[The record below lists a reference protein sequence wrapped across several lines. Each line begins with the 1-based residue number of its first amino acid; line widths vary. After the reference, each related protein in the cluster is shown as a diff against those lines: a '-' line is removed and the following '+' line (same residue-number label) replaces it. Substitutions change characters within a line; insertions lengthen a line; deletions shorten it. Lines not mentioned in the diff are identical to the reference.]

1 MANPAQARR
10 KRFATITTS
19 EGTAGATMAR
29 RPELQFYARRGGDSH
44 IERSPL
50 VSPIGGLLHALRQSQ
65 VRADTTARRAT
76 IARLNRSR
84 WTGSNREVVM
94 RRSPTLVIAA
104 IIVTVACFTVSIA
117 HAQVAVGTFR
127 YDAVAFVVM
136 DNGDVYRSEIANAN
150 MTGGHTQGPWVRYLN
165 IFSAGGPPSRVV
177 GVGGEVILTAAGG
190 VYRIGPGYPI
200 LDEVSLP
207 PGESFVAFGSRLG
220 TILCYVYA
228 VTNTG
233 SVYRGCG
240 GGWEY
245 AGALPTGP
253 TPAIQPTW
261 GALKSHYR

>member
-1 MANPAQARR
+1 M
-10 KRFATITTS
+10 
-19 EGTAGATMAR
+19 
-29 RPELQFYARRGGDSH
+29 
-44 IERSPL
+44 
-50 VSPIGGLLHALRQSQ
+50 
-65 VRADTTARRAT
+65 
-76 IARLNRSR
+76 IARLNRSHG
-84 WTGSNREVVM
+84 TGSNREVVM

-104 IIVTVACFTVSIA
+104 IIATVACFTVSVA
-117 HAQVAVGTFR
+117 RAQVAVGTFR

-177 GVGGEVILTAAGG
+177 GVGGEGILTAAGG
-190 VYRIGPGYPI
+190 VYRIGPGYAI
-200 LDEVSLP
+200 LDEVIGLP
-207 PGESFVAFGSRLG
+207 PGDTFVAFGTRLG

-228 VTNTG
+228 ATSAG

-240 GGWEY
+240 GGGWEY
-245 AGALPTGP
+245 SGALPTGP